1 MQKFREIP
9 WTHLWAATQSDAPI
23 AMTAN
28 VRSTKKKILAVS
40 SGGGHWVEL
49 IRLVPAF
56 EGHDTVF
63 ATVDEAYRGDAGSA
77 RFYTIRDVTRWN
89 KLRWVQTFTK
99 LAWIL
104 LRERPDI
111 VVSTGALPGY
121 FSLRLAKWYGART
134 IWIDSI
140 ANVEELSLSG
150 QMIGKHADLWLTQWP
165 HLAKPDGPSY
175 QGTVL

>member
-1 MQKFREIP
+1 MQ
-9 WTHLWAATQSDAPI
+9 SN
-23 AMTAN
+23 AMTTKSAN
-28 VRSTKKKILAVS
+28 VGSMKKRILAVS

-49 IRLVPAF
+49 IRLAPAF
-56 EGHDTVF
+56 EGHETVF
-63 ATVDEAYRGDAGSA
+63 ATVDDAYRNEAGSA

-89 KLRWVQTFTK
+89 KLRWVQTFVQ

-104 LRERPDI
+104 FREKPDI
-111 VVSTGALPGY
+111 VISTGALPGY
-121 FSLRLAKWYGART
+121 FSLRLAKWFGAKT

-165 HLAKPDGPSY
+165 HLAKPNGPLY

>member
-1 MQKFREIP
+1 MLDKTMVEK
-9 WTHLWAATQSDAPI
+9 I
-23 AMTAN
+23 ADLRM
-28 VRSTKKKILAVS
+28 KKKILAVS

-63 ATVDEAYRGDAGSA
+63 VTVDEAYRNEAGSA
-77 RFYTIRDVTRWN
+77 KFYKIQDVTRWN
-89 KLRWVQTFTK
+89 RLRWVQTFVQ

-104 LRERPDI
+104 SREKPDI

-121 FSLRLAKWYGART
+121 FSLRLAKWFGART

-150 QMIGKHADLWLTQWP
+150 QMIGMHADFWLTQWP
-165 HLAKPDGPSY
+165 HLAKQSGPLY
-175 QGTVL
+175 RGDVL

>member
-1 MQKFREIP
+1 
-9 WTHLWAATQSDAPI
+9 
-23 AMTAN
+23 MTVD
-28 VRSTKKKILAVS
+28 VRPRKKKILAVS

-49 IRLVPAF
+49 IRLILAF

-63 ATVDEAYRGDAGSA
+63 ATVEEAYRSEVGAA
-77 RFYTIRDVTRWN
+77 QFYTIRDVTRWN
-89 KLRWVQTFTK
+89 KLRWVQTFIK

-104 LRERPDI
+104 LLERPDV

-121 FSLRLAKWYGART
+121 FSLRLAKWFGAKT

-150 QMIGKHADLWLTQWP
+150 RMIGKYADLWLTQWP
-165 HLAKPDGPSY
+165 HLARADGPLYRGS
-175 QGTVL
+175 VL